1 MMDARQGIVHIV
13 GPEQGFTQPA
23 RFGVKRA
30 NNLLRA
36 VYDFSTISVKL
47 IIYMILYLF
56 YRYSLRIHA
65 IYTKTA
71 PSIPRRGQP

>member
-36 VYDFSTISVKL
+36 VYDLPNISVKL
-47 IIYMILYLF
+47 IIYILF
-56 YRYSLRIHA
+56 
-65 IYTKTA
+65 IYFIDIA
-71 PSIPRRGQP
+71 